1 MNYKEVYDRLCAKA
15 KSEGRVKGNGVY
27 YEAHHIVPRSHG
39 GVGLVS
45 QYKWHPNIVL
55 LTYKEHFLA
64 HRLLCKIY
72 PKSKSLRMAWWAMCN
87 QEGPNQDRVYKPS
100 SRAYSEARQ
109 LFVESYEGENHPLYG
124 RGYLQEGEK
133 NPAYG
138 KPQSEELRARKRVA
152 STKAWEDPKKRE
164 EQSKRSK
171 GRKKSEETKEKM
183 RQPKSEEHKRK
194 LREHL
199 RSLPPAS
206 LETRNKISK
215 NNSNRIKYECP
226 SCGRIIG
233 GIGNFNRHKKVQHN
247 V

>member
-1 MNYKEVYDRLCAKA
+1 MDYKLIYDRLCSNA
-15 KSEGRVKGNGVY
+15 KSQNRIKGKGVY
-27 YEAHHIVPRSHG
+27 YEAHHIMPECMG
-39 GVGLVS
+39 GDGLVS
-45 QYKWHPNIVL
+45 QYKWHSNIVL
-55 LTYKEHFLA
+55 LTDKEHFLA

-72 PKSKSLRMAWWAMCN
+72 PDNNDLRFAWWAMCN
-87 QEGPNQDRVYKPS
+87 QEAPNQKRVFRPS
-100 SRAYSEARQ
+100 ARAYSEAKN
-109 LFVESYEGENHPLYG
+109 LFIESFSGPNHPLYG
-124 RGYLQEGEK
+124 KGYLQAGEK

-152 STKAWEDPKKRE
+152 STKAWSDPKKRE
-164 EQSKRSK
+164 EQSNRSK

-199 RSLPPAS
+199 QSIPPAS
-206 LETRNKISK
+206 QETKNKISQTLLSK
-215 NNSNRIKYECP
+215 PKYECP

-247 V
+247 I